1 VAQLLLVRPRT
12 TLIYQLELD
21 GQDHLVGRYGHQGST
36 VDLRR
41 QDGVWSGPFGYDPN
55 LYRGTADL
63 MGDGDV
69 KVMLTST
76 QWGVHP
82 FVIHLTTA
90 GDVEVRGSGGFPRI
104 PLGSKN
110 DFRSITLLAPERRKP
125 LGQTAGREEIGW
137 EAGILIA
144 SFAPV
149 HRYLLFFANSLFQ

>member
-1 VAQLLLVRPRT
+1 
-12 TLIYQLELD
+12 
-21 GQDHLVGRYGHQGST
+21 
-36 VDLRR
+36 
-41 QDGVWSGPFGYDPN
+41 
-55 LYRGTADL
+55 